1 MKGIFITLEGPD
13 GSGKSTIMKK
23 LTHYFKDKNID
34 FIGTREPGGTEIGED
49 IRNIILDKKNENMA
63 AETEA
68 LLYAA
73 SRGQHVHEKILPAL
87 KMGKIVL
94 CERFIL
100 SSLAYQGVGRG
111 LGIEEVRMINDFAI
125 KGIRPDLTLFFHV
138 DPSLTLDR
146 KTKRN
151 EGDRLE
157 KEGTEFHK
165 EVYRGYME
173 LLKKHPENIKIIDAS
188 KTIEEVFNQSICHIE
203 KVLKNQRGVIV

>member
-13 GSGKSTIMKK
+13 GSGKSTIMKRII
-23 LTHYFKDKNID
+23 HYFKDKNIE
-34 FIGTREPGGTEIGED
+34 FIVTREPGGTEIGEQ
-49 IRNIILDKKNENMA
+49 IREIILDKKNKNMA

-73 SRGQHVHEKILPAL
+73 SRGQHIHEKILPAL
-87 KMGKIVL
+87 RAGKIVL

-100 SSLAYQGVGRG
+100 SSLAYQGIGRG

-146 KTKRN
+146 KTRGK

-157 KEGTEFHK
+157 EEGVEFHR

-173 LLKKHPENIKIIDAS
+173 LLKTYPENISIIDAS
-188 KTIEEVFNQSICHIE
+188 KTIEEVFSQSMYHIE
-203 KVLKNQRGVIV
+203 EVLKNKGGMIL

>member
-34 FIGTREPGGTEIGED
+34 FIGTREPGGTEIGEE
-49 IRNIILDKKNENMA
+49 IRSIILDKKNRNMV

-73 SRGQHVHEKILPAL
+73 SRGQHIHEKIIPAL
-87 KMGKIVL
+87 NMGKIVL

-146 KTKRN
+146 KTEGKK
-151 EGDRLE
+151 GDRLE
-157 KEGTEFHK
+157 KEGVEFHK

-173 LLKKHPENIKIIDAS
+173 LLKIS
-188 KTIEEVFNQSICHIE
+188 
-203 KVLKNQRGVIV
+203 

>member
-13 GSGKSTIMKK
+13 GSGKSTIMNLLKD
-23 LTHYFKDKNID
+23 YFHEKNID
-34 FIGTREPGGTEIGED
+34 IISTREPGGTEIGEE
-49 IRNIILDKKNENMA
+49 IRQIILDNKHKNML

-87 KMGKIVL
+87 ELGKIVL

-111 LGIEEVRMINDFAI
+111 LGIEEVKMINDFAI

-138 DPSLTLDR
+138 DPVVTLNR
-146 KTKRN
+146 KTNVKG
-151 EGDRLE
+151 GDRLE
-157 KEGTEFHK
+157 QEGYEFHR
-165 EVYRGYME
+165 EVYQGYMK
-173 LLKKHPENIKIIDAS
+173 LLKMYPENTQIIDATQS
-188 KTIEEVFNQSICHIE
+188 IKEVFSQSIYHIE
-203 KVLKNQRGVIV
+203 NILKEKEGQI